1 MKKRPSCS
9 RLWEAE
15 AIEDGRLSGAE
26 RSSFEQH
33 TKTCDDCA
41 REVAELARLRD
52 ALEALPVATATALE
66 RHRLRRTVIQRADA
80 ARLRAP
86 SRLAFRVVPAL
97 ALAAAL
103 LVTMLVFRSRASH
116 DPSAVEPPA
125 PMVAVEPSAGAEW
138 RTEEHGS
145 TVRQR
150 VTRGRVS
157 FHVEKLDA
165 RQRFLLGLP
174 DGELEVKGTRF
185 VVDVGESGTS
195 EVSCSEGRVVLRL
208 ADQPEIVLSAGESWR
223 KADVAVTIEAK
234 TPKASATPQPSAPVI
249 SKKVSAPRSIEV
261 DASSPGADFVEAM
274 SAFSEGDLGRA
285 ERLFLAFEER
295 HPNDARVEDAAFLRA
310 LARARRG
317 DRDGARELAREYLQ
331 RYPKGLRKIEAEQL
345 AR

>member
-1 MKKRPSCS
+1 MNKRPPCS

-15 AIEDGRLSGAE
+15 AIEDGRLSGTE
-26 RSSFEQH
+26 RSSFELH
-33 TKTCDDCA
+33 ARTCDDCA
-41 REVAELARLRD
+41 REVDELERLRD
-52 ALEALPVATATALE
+52 ALERLPVPTATALE
-66 RHRLRRTVIQRADA
+66 RNRLRRTVIQRADA

-86 SRLAFRVVPAL
+86 GRLAFRVVPAL
-97 ALAAAL
+97 ALAATL
-103 LVTMLVFRSRASH
+103 LVGVVHFWPGRNLPMEVVGA
-116 DPSAVEPPA
+116 PA
-125 PMVAVEPSAGAEW
+125 PIVDVEPSAGAEW

-185 VVDVGESGTS
+185 VVDVGESGTR

-208 ADQPEIVLSAGESWR
+208 ADQPEITLSAGERWR
-223 KADVAVTIEAK
+223 KADVAVTIEAE
-234 TPKASATPQPSAPVI
+234 TPKASATIQSSAPVV
-249 SKKVSAPRSIEV
+249 SKKATAPKRIEV
-261 DASSPGADFVEAM
+261 GAPSPGADFVEAM

-285 ERLFLAFEER
+285 ERLFLAFEKR

>member
-1 MKKRPSCS
+1 MKKRLSCS

-15 AIEDGRLSGAE
+15 AIEDGRLSGTE
-26 RSSFEQH
+26 RSSFEH
-33 TKTCDDCA
+33 HARTCDDCA
-41 REVAELARLRD
+41 REVDELTRLRD
-52 ALEALPVATATALE
+52 ALERLPVATASTLE

-80 ARLRAP
+80 ARLRVP
-86 SRLAFRVVPAL
+86 GRLAFRVVPAL

-103 LVTMLVFRSRASH
+103 LV
-116 DPSAVEPPA
+116 AVVHFWPGRNLPVEAGGAPA
-125 PMVAVEPSAGAEW
+125 PIVDVEPSAGAEW

-150 VTRGRVS
+150 VVRGRVS

-185 VVDVGESGTS
+185 VVDVGEAGTS

-208 ADQPEIVLSAGESWR
+208 ADHPEIVLSAGESWR
-223 KADVAVTIEAK
+223 KADVAVTIEAE
-234 TPKASATPQPSAPVI
+234 TPRASATTPSSAPVV
-249 SKKVSAPRSIEV
+249 SKKASPPKRVEIDAP
-261 DASSPGADFVEAM
+261 SPGADFVEAM

-285 ERLFLAFEER
+285 ERLFLAFEKR
-295 HPNDARVEDAAFLRA
+295 HANDARVEDAAFLRA

>member
-9 RLWEAE
+9 RLWEVE

-26 RSSFEQH
+26 RSSFELH
-33 TKTCDDCA
+33 ARTCNDCA
-41 REVAELARLRD
+41 REVDELTRLRD
-52 ALEALPVATATALE
+52 ALERLPVATTTALE
-66 RHRLRRTVIQRADA
+66 RHRLRRAVIQRADA
-80 ARLRAP
+80 ARLRTP
-86 SRLAFRVVPAL
+86 GRLAVRVVPAL
-97 ALAAAL
+97 VLAATL
-103 LVTMLVFRSRASH
+103 LV
-116 DPSAVEPPA
+116 AVVHSWPGRNLPVEAVGAPA
-125 PMVAVEPSAGAEW
+125 PMVDVEPSAGAEW

-157 FHVEKLDA
+157 FHVEKLDP

-185 VVDVGESGTS
+185 VVDVGETGTS

-208 ADQPEIVLSAGESWR
+208 AAQPEIVLSAGESWR
-223 KADVAVTIEAK
+223 KADVAVTIEAE
-234 TPKASATPQPSAPVI
+234 TPSAGSIPQSSAPAVAKRASAPKRVEVAP
-249 SKKVSAPRSIEV
+249 P
-261 DASSPGADFVEAM
+261 SPGADFVEAM
-274 SAFSEGDLGRA
+274 SAFSEGDLGLA
-285 ERLFLAFEER
+285 ERRFLAFEER

-317 DRDGARELAREYLQ
+317 DRDGARQLAREYLQ
-331 RYPKGLRKIEAEQL
+331 RYPKGLRKLEAEQL